1 MGFLVEGEVNELSG
15 DMITGKPF
23 DCTEF
28 CTPKKIGNWLVKFRY
43 SEKAKKFEKK
53 MLYSLNNFN

>member
-15 DMITGKPF
+15 DMMTGKPF

-28 CTPKKIGNWLVKFRY
+28 CIPKEIGNKLEKFRY
-43 SEKAKKFEKK
+43 YEKAKKLEKISH
-53 MLYSLNNFN
+53 YI

>member
-28 CTPKKIGNWLVKFRY
+28 CIPKKIGNWLEKFRY
-43 SEKAKKFEKK
+43 YEKANKLEKI
-53 MLYSLNNFN
+53 SHIGI